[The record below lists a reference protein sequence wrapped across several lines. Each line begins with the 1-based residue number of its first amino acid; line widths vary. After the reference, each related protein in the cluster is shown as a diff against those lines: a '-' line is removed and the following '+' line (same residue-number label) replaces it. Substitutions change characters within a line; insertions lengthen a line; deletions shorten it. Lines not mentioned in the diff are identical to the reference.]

1 VHPLSRRLIQRTP
14 TRLRRPVA
22 LGIRT
27 GDAAIKDRLPG
38 LAAEIAFWVLLSFP
52 SLLLTAIA
60 AGGVLLE
67 GQDWQDQLIER
78 AVEVARVA
86 LTPDTIETVVRP
98 LLEQLVA
105 SSGLGIVSFAFVATV
120 WTASRAVKV
129 VLVALAIVYGR
140 EEQRQPWKDRL
151 LGFGIT
157 IGALVVGI
165 VLVPLFISG
174 PAFGELLDEWI
185 AADLQPLPQLWRA
198 LYWPTVVIF
207 GTLALAVL
215 YHLGVPGRTS
225 WRRDLPGAVLATA
238 VWLGGSAGLRLYGSY
253 IAGTD
258 SVYGPLAGP
267 IVALLWLWLT
277 GFAVLV
283 GGELN
288 AQTHR
293 VFPPSTADASDERL
307 LEDDPTEPPADRE
320 EGRTARDDTVV
331 VATRPEGGESDPTLP
346 IRTMRSA
353 ND

>member
-1 VHPLSRRLIQRTP
+1 VHPLSRQLIQRTP
-14 TRLRRPVA
+14 KRLRRPVA

-27 GDAAIKDRLPG
+27 TDAAIRDRLPG
-38 LAAEIAFWVLLSFP
+38 LAAEIAFWVLLSLP

-86 LTPDTIETVVRP
+86 LTAETIDSVVRP

-105 SSGLGIVSFAFVATV
+105 GSGLGIVSFAFVATV

-157 IGALVVGI
+157 IGALAVGI

-198 LYWPTVVIF
+198 LYWPTVVIL
-207 GTLALAVL
+207 GTLALAIL

-238 VWLGGSAGLRLYGSY
+238 VWLAGSAGLRLYGAY

-277 GFAVLV
+277 GFAVLL

-288 AQTHR
+288 AQIHR
-293 VFPPSTADASDERL
+293 VFLTSTADPSDERL
-307 LEDDPTEPPADRE
+307 LQDEPAEPPVGQE
-320 EGRTARDDTVV
+320 TRTGTPDDTEVV
-331 VATRPEGGESDPTLP
+331 TTRTETGESDPTLP
-346 IRTMRSA
+346 IRTTGGSPG
-353 ND
+353 